1 MPGVQRQEAFTSA
14 SPALSHHTRTS
25 VCGSKSF
32 LDFWRFERNLSVI
45 ILRQVSSISGE
56 VVKAT
61 RWHRLHI
68 TLADNSKSKL
78 FVKLGFHFET
88 IEKKIF
94 FQVQICMCMC
104 YDDWLG
110 WGVAIR
116 WRDQESSYQYGS
128 SPPASVTPW
137 SSILCA
143 NQCHIQNMK
152 MTSKHLKGRFEEAC
166 PLGLGD
172 RKNLRVNSC
181 VCPPTS
187 SYTFPPLLPHSRKPS
202 LWNDCSGDDEDTV
215 EQIVSISDEGEWQ
228 I

>member
-143 NQCHIQNMK
+143 NQCHIRNMK
-152 MTSKHLKGRFEEAC
+152 IT
-166 PLGLGD
+166 P
-172 RKNLRVNSC
+172 N
-181 VCPPTS
+181 
-187 SYTFPPLLPHSRKPS
+187 
-202 LWNDCSGDDEDTV
+202 
-215 EQIVSISDEGEWQ
+215 I
-228 I
+228 

>member
-1 MPGVQRQEAFTSA
+1 MFLGRANGIFVMTFPFLQNSWFCICLRETFTRFTFSGFPEMDVQRQEASTSA
-14 SPALSHHTRTS
+14 SLALFQHTRTYLHITKTS

-104 YDDWLG
+104 YDD
-110 WGVAIR
+110 
-116 WRDQESSYQYGS
+116 
-128 SPPASVTPW
+128 
-137 SSILCA
+137 
-143 NQCHIQNMK
+143 
-152 MTSKHLKGRFEEAC
+152 
-166 PLGLGD
+166 
-172 RKNLRVNSC
+172 
-181 VCPPTS
+181 
-187 SYTFPPLLPHSRKPS
+187 
-202 LWNDCSGDDEDTV
+202 
-215 EQIVSISDEGEWQ
+215 
-228 I
+228 